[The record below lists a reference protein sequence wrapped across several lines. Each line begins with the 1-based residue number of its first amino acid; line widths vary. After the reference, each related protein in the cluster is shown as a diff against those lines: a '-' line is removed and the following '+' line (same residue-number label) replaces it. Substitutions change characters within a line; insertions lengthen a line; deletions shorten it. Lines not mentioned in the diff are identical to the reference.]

1 LQSWSAAVDHY
12 VGLDVSLKL
21 TAICI
26 VDQTGKIEREGTV
39 ASNPEAIAAFVK
51 LHAPHVARVG
61 LETGA
66 TSTWLWTE
74 LNKMGLPIICID
86 ARHAKA
92 ALKMQIN
99 KSDRNDAV
107 GIARIMQCGWYKEVR
122 IKGLDSHAIKALL
135 VSRALLVKIKRD
147 LENQIRGLLKN
158 LGLVIGRAKM
168 NVFAVRAA
176 ELIEDRPELAAA
188 VDPLLRAREAI
199 ERQIVDLD
207 RKVTRM
213 ARSDVQVR
221 RFMTTPGVGAITA
234 LCFLATIDDP
244 TRFQKSR
251 SVGAYVGLTTRRYAS
266 GEIDWKGRISKCGDA
281 MMRSYL
287 YEAAN
292 VLLTRVAKWSTL
304 KAWGI
309 RLAKRSGL
317 RKAKVAVARKLAVIL
332 HRMWID
338 GTEFNWSSKEVAA
351 QVA

>member
-1 LQSWSAAVDHY
+1 MEHY
-12 VGLDVSLKL
+12 VGLDVSFKL

-26 VDQTGKIEREGTV
+26 VDRTGNIEREGTV
-39 ASNPEAIAAFVK
+39 PSDPEAIATFVK
-51 LHAPHVARVG
+51 THAPYVARVG

-66 TSTWLWTE
+66 TATWLWTE
-74 LNKMGLPIICID
+74 LNKLGLPVICID

-122 IKGLDSHAIKALL
+122 VKDLNSHAVKALL

-176 ELIEDRPELAAA
+176 ELTEHRPELAAA
-188 VDPLLRAREAI
+188 VAPLLNARAAI
-199 ERQIVDLD
+199 ELQIADLD
-207 RKVTRM
+207 RKVMRL
-213 ARSDVQVR
+213 ARNNAQAR
-221 RFMTTPGVGAITA
+221 RFMTAPGVGPITA

-244 TRFQKSR
+244 TRFKRSR
-251 SVGAYVGLTTRRYAS
+251 SVGAYLGLTTRRYAS
-266 GEIDWKGRISKCGDA
+266 GEIDWTGRISKCGDK
-281 MMRSYL
+281 MLRSYL

-292 VLLTRVAKWSTL
+292 VILTRVARWSAL

-309 RLAKRSGL
+309 RVAKRTGL
-317 RKAKVAVARKLAVIL
+317 RKAKVAVARKLAVVL

-338 GTEFNWSSKEVAA
+338 GTEFRWSKEAA
-351 QVA
+351 NQPA